1 MLEETSDICYRE
13 IKDIKCIICPH
24 KPEGSMFVMV
34 SNILNNVVSGQ
45 IFKNVCNM
53 KKKEIQK
60 LRIVRAF
67 GTRK

>member
-13 IKDIKCIICPH
+13 IKDIKYITCPH

-34 SNILNNVVSGQ
+34 SNFLNNVVSGQ

-60 LRIVRAF
+60 LRIVRAS
-67 GTRK
+67 GTR